1 MTPPPPA
8 PSYRR
13 IFSFWM
19 PLASTWLMMAVEG
32 PYLAAIIARLP
43 EATVNLAAFGVAFAF
58 AILIESPVIMLM
70 GASTALVE
78 DGASYRA
85 LRRFAYGLSAGLTL
99 IQLVVLVPPVFDGLT
114 RALLLPDDVARLTH
128 GSLALMLP
136 WTAAIAYRRFRQ
148 GLLIRRDLTRRVA
161 YGTAIRLVAMT
172 LTALVGFVLA
182 RSAVLPGAYVGAL
195 ALSVAVIV
203 EAGASRLMTQTI
215 VPELRGRARA
225 PERMA
230 SIRLPAI
237 IQFYVPLALTSLLAL
252 SIQPLVTAFM
262 GQARFALE
270 SLAVLPVIH
279 GLTFVFRAIG
289 LSYFEVGIALMGD
302 RREHFP
308 RIRNFAGVLA
318 VASTAG
324 LATIA
329 FTPLGGLWFR
339 TISGLTPELTAFALG
354 PTRILVI
361 FPALAVVLHTARAVL
376 VHAHRTRSITWATA
390 VELTGVAAMLA
401 FGIHRLDLI
410 GAIAASVAMLTGR
423 AIGTVW
429 LIRPCLRVLRSAPAT
444 ATHAAAAPAVA
455 K

>member
-1 MTPPPPA
+1 MTTPA
-8 PSYRR
+8 LSYRR
-13 IFSFWM
+13 IFSFWA

-70 GASTALVE
+70 GASTALVD
-78 DGASYRA
+78 DGPSYGA
-85 LRRFAYGLSAGLTL
+85 LRRFTYGLSAGLTL
-99 IQLVVLVPPVFDGLT
+99 IQLVVLLPPVFDGLA
-114 RALLLPDDVARLTH
+114 RVLLLPDDVARLTH

-148 GLLIRRDLTRRVA
+148 GLLIRRHLTHRVA

-172 LTALVGFVLA
+172 LTALLGYALA
-182 RSAVLPGAYVGAL
+182 RSAALPGAHVGAL

-203 EAGASRLMTQTI
+203 EAAASRLMTRSI
-215 VPELRGRARA
+215 VPELQRRARA

-230 SIRLPAI
+230 SICLPAI
-237 IQFYVPLALTSLLAL
+237 VQFYLPLALTSLLAL

-318 VASTAG
+318 LVSTAG

-329 FTPLGGLWFR
+329 FTPLGGVWFR
-339 TISGLTPELTAFALG
+339 TVSGLTPELTAFAVG
-354 PTRILVI
+354 PTRILAI
-361 FPALAVVLHTARAVL
+361 FPALAVILHTARALL
-376 VHAHRTRSITWATA
+376 VHAHRTRPITWATV
-390 VELTGVAAMLA
+390 VELAGVAAMLA
-401 FGIHRLDLI
+401 IGIHRLDLI

-423 AIGTVW
+423 VIGTLC
-429 LIRPCLRVLRSAPAT
+429 LIQPCLRVLQSAPTPAAHAT
-444 ATHAAAAPAVA
+444 AAAAVA